1 MLPTLHFWSPS
12 NSNWVLHSAC
22 LRLHVYWKLLLRCF
36 VCCFVCA
43 VCIFTCWLLPSQA
56 CRLPA
61 SLPLFGTVT
70 LVLLYYKY
78 IWTKCSVHPA
88 NILPDSAILTV
99 HLCYNCGHLALIMQ
113 SLIIKIHNWRFR
125 RCHQTLAWRIFCLSG
140 LKTVSTS
147 DWLSSVQAPI
157 LGVAWSLPTF
167 NPEHPALSP
176 SFSVW
181 SSLLGVSLCFLLSS
195 LGFVTLQPVTAS
207 GHQPVSLPS
216 APVFASHHVASLLK
230 TVDNRL
236 RYKVP
241 PPK

>member
-1 MLPTLHFWSPS
+1 MQCTPSKYPARFCYINSPPLLQLWSPCSDHAESDHQNSQLTIQEVSS
-12 NSNWVLHSAC
+12 NTC
-22 LRLHVYWKLLLRCF
+22 LKNFLPEWAKDCF
-36 VCCFVCA
+36 N
-43 VCIFTCWLLPSQA
+43 IWLIIS
-56 CRLPA
+56 
-61 SLPLFGTVT
+61 PLF
-70 LVLLYYKY
+70 
-78 IWTKCSVHPA
+78 
-88 NILPDSAILTV
+88 
-99 HLCYNCGHLALIMQ
+99 
-113 SLIIKIHNWRFR
+113 
-125 RCHQTLAWRIFCLSG
+125 
-140 LKTVSTS
+140 
-147 DWLSSVQAPI
+147 SSVQAPI

-167 NPEHPALSP
+167 SPEHPALSP